1 MLAKQSTAHQKPWSK
16 HNPIP
21 LSANFLTQT
30 EEYVS
35 NHCFHCPFQLSFAF
49 I

>member
-21 LSANFLTQT
+21 LTANFPTQMK
-30 EEYVS
+30 
-35 NHCFHCPFQLSFAF
+35 
-49 I
+49 